1 MSKMLIFGPG
11 YTATRLAVRLRTRGW
26 TVVTAARSS
35 RSNTLPSDTLRF
47 DDFSAV
53 CAALRGCSHI
63 LSSVPPSSVPPS
75 SVPPSSVP
83 PSSVPP
89 SSVPPSSV
97 PPSSVPPSSVPP
109 SSVPPSSVPPGGA
122 SDPVLRRYGE
132 AIANAKASWIGY
144 LSSTGVYGDTRG
156 AWVDETAPIKGRR
169 GNRNAADRAW
179 LALSSKARIFRL
191 PGIYGPARSAFE
203 RIAKGRAQRID
214 LPDQLFSR
222 IHVDDIVGGII
233 ASFTGPAGVYN
244 LADDYPCDQN
254 QVIDYACR
262 LMGVVPPALRALDE
276 ARLSPSAR
284 AFYSENR
291 RVANG
296 KAKRLLG
303 WRLVFPTYVE
313 GLSNCFIAYPQNAP
327 SRV

>member
-1 MSKMLIFGPG
+1 MIFGPG

-75 SVPPSSVP
+75 SVPSGGASDSVP
-83 PSSVPP
+83 PSLISA
-89 SSVPPSSV
+89 
-97 PPSSVPPSSVPP
+97 
-109 SSVPPSSVPPGGA
+109 SSVPPGGA

-203 RIAKGRAQRID
+203 RIAKERAQRID
-214 LPDQLFSR
+214 LPGQLFSR
-222 IHVDDIVGGII
+222 IHVDDIIGGII